1 MCVNPCSGWMECLS
15 QSSLLLSPIYTQPF
29 TVRIVRIGLVW
40 AGLKYL
46 HFYSPEGRICLRRLS
61 KSHYSHPNNACQ
73 SHSIL
78 LYFLSFCEF
87 WRTKSNFCCSPS
99 FKWLLSWQQQL
110 PEPKQH
116 PAWFKHAHHLI
127 FNGHIFKNVGI
138 ALKTKSK
145 HEPCSN
151 VASLKHGLCI
161 TKGRSLI
168 KRLVSISKKK
178 YF

>member
-1 MCVNPCSGWMECLS
+1 M
-15 QSSLLLSPIYTQPF
+15 
-29 TVRIVRIGLVW
+29 
-40 AGLKYL
+40 A
-46 HFYSPEGRICLRRLS
+46 
-61 KSHYSHPNNACQ
+61 AAAA
-73 SHSIL
+73 
-78 LYFLSFCEF
+78 
-87 WRTKSNFCCSPS
+87 RTKTAPS
-99 FKWLLSWQQQL
+99 VVQTRSSS
-110 PEPKQH
+110 
-116 PAWFKHAHHLI
+116 HLI

-161 TKGRSLI
+161 TKKRSLI